1 MHPDPYHHTG
11 GDAPLRILVVDPLF
25 EHDTDIERDAAGPG
39 VTLVFRNSTQGRLD
53 DDAAFA
59 AADALLNC
67 RGAHK
72 LPAEVIAK
80 MPKCRAIQQGGVG
93 FNHIDLV
100 AAARRGIPVMNTPDY
115 GTTEVANH
123 AVALALNF
131 LRGIQVY
138 DRRLRRGNASWD
150 ARAIKGVRRL
160 SELRCG
166 IVGLG
171 RIGTAAALRFK
182 ALGMDVGF
190 HDPYV
195 AAGQELALGLRRF
208 DSVEAML
215 RNSDLVSLHCYLSTE
230 TRHMINAESL
240 KLLPEGAV
248 LINTARGG
256 LVDFQA
262 LLPALRSGR
271 LAGAGIDVFE
281 PEPLDRTDPLIAAWA
296 ANEEWLDDRLILTP
310 HAAWYSTASLKDMRR
325 LSMRYLMR
333 YLRTGARPT
342 CVNEAELLAAGS
354 APAAPVPRARAG

>member
-1 MHPDPYHHTG
+1 MQPQPPCPAG
-11 GDAPLRILVVDPLF
+11 SAAPLTILVVDPLF
-25 EHDTDIERDAAGPG
+25 EHDADIEHTAAGPD
-39 VTLVFRNSTQGRLD
+39 VTLVFRRSTEGRLD

-67 RGAHK
+67 RGAHR

-93 FNHIDLV
+93 YNHIDLV
-100 AAARRGIPVMNTPDY
+100 EAARRRIVVMNTPDY

-131 LRGIQVY
+131 FRGIQAY

-150 ARAIKGVRRL
+150 ARETKTVRRL
-160 SELRCG
+160 GELRCG

-182 ALGMDVGF
+182 ALGMEVGF
-190 HDPYV
+190 HDPYI

-208 DSVEAML
+208 DSVRALLE
-215 RNSDLVSLHCYLSTE
+215 NSDLVSLHCNLTAGN
-230 TRHMINAESL
+230 RHLINAETL
-240 KLLPEGAV
+240 KLLPDGAV

-256 LVDFQA
+256 LVDFSA
-262 LLPALRSGR
+262 LYPALREGR

-281 PEPLDRTDPLIAAWA
+281 PEPLDRTDKLIAAWV
-296 ANEEWLDDRLILTP
+296 ANEAWLDDRLILTP
-310 HAAWYSTASLKDMRR
+310 HAAWYSTASVKDMRR
-325 LSMRYLMR
+325 MSMRYLVG
-333 YLRTGARPT
+333 YLRTGRKPT
-342 CVNEAELLAAGS
+342 CVNEAELRAHAPPLAKA
-354 APAAPVPRARAG
+354 